1 MLQADLLAP
10 VQPIA
15 QSAIDVSHAVS
26 ELGVMKVICG
36 IFVVFMIILIVLFVY
51 QVFIITNKVNKV
63 HEVSQRVEDYFN
75 TTNDHSVGQA
85 QADILISRSFN
96 HLKALVKYQILKIRL
111 ENHIDDRV
119 AVDRKVEMIVRNEC
133 NELKYFLS
141 QFTLHGKDS
150 LAELVNWSDQES
162 IQAFML
168 EQIYI
173 PKDEYS
179 ISQMEQATS
188 IFINGLRLVTIRGI

>member
-1 MLQADLLAP
+1 MLQADLLKP

-15 QSAIDVSHAVS
+15 QSAIDVSNAVS

-36 IFVVFMIILIVLFVY
+36 IFVVFMIILIILFVY

-85 QADILISRSFN
+85 QADIIISRSFN
-96 HLKALVKYQILKIRL
+96 HLKAIIKYQILKIRL
-111 ENHIDDRV
+111 ENHIDDR
-119 AVDRKVEMIVRNEC
+119 ASVDRKVEMIVRNEC

-141 QFTLHGKDS
+141 QFTLHGKDPLS
-150 LAELVNWSDQES
+150 DLVNWGDQES
-162 IQAFML
+162 IQTFML
-168 EQIYI
+168 EQIYL
-173 PKDEYS
+173 PKESYS